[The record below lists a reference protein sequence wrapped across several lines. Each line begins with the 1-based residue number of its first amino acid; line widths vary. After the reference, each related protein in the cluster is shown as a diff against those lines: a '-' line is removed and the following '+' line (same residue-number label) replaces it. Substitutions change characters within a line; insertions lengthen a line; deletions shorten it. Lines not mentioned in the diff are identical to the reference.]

1 MVQQKTMACLLL
13 TTWLCS
19 VYTRPAEVAAGVAG
33 YDYGYTPNPTA
44 DNYYYTPSYYA
55 QPAFTENIQQQ
66 AMHPQKPI
74 SSVVSPPKSAEYVPI
89 TAPKIKNTTI
99 KVSEKRE
106 SALDKLIKDHPEIG
120 NKLKKIFEYNGI
132 MPPWNPLKDLSSLE
146 QQRLPDSCMLYMK
159 MKDVLKV
166 FESLKEMI
174 ADELLKVET
183 YVKRAKAY
191 LREKREKLERNLD
204 RMKRY
209 MKKIKKSRSDSVRAE
224 YARKF
229 REVQAD
235 TRKTMEEYQNLKKWM
250 VGTLNNFKTL
260 F

>member
-1 MVQQKTMACLLL
+1 MKQRKSMACLLL
-13 TTWLCS
+13 VTWLCS
-19 VYTRPAEVAAGVAG
+19 VCTRTAEMVAG
-33 YDYGYTPNPTA
+33 AGSYNYGYTPNPS
-44 DNYYYTPSYYA
+44 DGYYYTPPSYYT
-55 QPAFTENIQQQ
+55 QPTLTENIQPH
-66 AMHPQKPI
+66 AVPPQKPVGNVG
-74 SSVVSPPKSAEYVPI
+74 SQQKNAEYVPI

-106 SALDKLIKDHPEIG
+106 SPLDKLIKDHPELG

-209 MKKIKKSRSDSVRAE
+209 MKKIKRSKSDTVKAE

-235 TRKTMEEYQNLKKWM
+235 TRKTMEGYQSLKKWM
-250 VGTLNNFKTL
+250 VATLNNFKTL

>member
-1 MVQQKTMACLLL
+1 MQQKIMAGLLKAI
-13 TTWLCS
+13 WLCS
-19 VYTRPAEVAAGVAG
+19 VYLQLAEMAVGAHN
-33 YDYGYTPNPTA
+33 YDYGSRPNPATS
-44 DNYYYTPSYYA
+44 NYYYTPSYYT
-55 QPAFTENIQQQ
+55 QPTFLGNIQPQ
-66 AMHPQKPI
+66 AMPLQKPLANENLPQKTLGRAPTT
-74 SSVVSPPKSAEYVPI
+74 V
-89 TAPKIKNTTI
+89 PKIKSTTI

-106 SALDKLIKDHPEIG
+106 SPLDILIKDHPEIG

-146 QQRLPDSCMLYMK
+146 QQRLPDSCMLYVK
-159 MKDVLKV
+159 MKDILKV

-209 MKKIKKSRSDSVRAE
+209 MKKIKKSKSDSVKAE

-229 REVQAD
+229 REIQAD
-235 TRKTMEEYQNLKKWM
+235 TRKTMEEYQSLKKWM
-250 VGTLNNFKTL
+250 VSTLNNFKTL

>member
-1 MVQQKTMACLLL
+1 MTCLLQAV
-13 TTWLCS
+13 WLCS
-19 VYTRPAEVAAGVAG
+19 VWTRPAKASVSARS
-33 YDYGYTPNPTA
+33 YNYGGGPNPA
-44 DNYYYTPSYYA
+44 ASNYYYTPGYYT
-55 QPAFTENIQQQ
+55 QPAFADNIQPQ
-66 AMHPQKPI
+66 AMPLQKNAAGENAPQKAPGYA
-74 SSVVSPPKSAEYVPI
+74 PL
-89 TAPKIKNTTI
+89 TAPKIKSTTV

-106 SALDKLIKDHPEIG
+106 SPLDKLIKDHPEIG

-132 MPPWNPLKDLSSLE
+132 MPPWNPLKDLSTLE
-146 QQRLPDSCMLYMK
+146 QQRLPDSCMLYVK

-209 MKKIKKSRSDSVRAE
+209 MKKIKKSKSDSVKAE

-235 TRKTMEEYQNLKKWM
+235 TRKTMEEYQSLKKWM
-250 VGTLNNFKTL
+250 VSTLNNFKTL